1 MRVFLTGGTG
11 LIGRNLAK
19 RLLERGDQPVILSR
33 RADIVRRNPDMRPM
47 QVVQGD
53 PAESGAWEHHL
64 EGCDAVVNLVGHN
77 LFAERWNPAVKRKLR
92 DSRIVSTERVV
103 AAIE

>member
-33 RADIVRRNPDMRPM
+33 RADL
-47 QVVQGD
+47 VQLLL
-53 PAESGAWEHHL
+53 SHGAH
-64 EGCDAVVNLVGHN
+64 
-77 LFAERWNPAVKRKLR
+77 
-92 DSRIVSTERVV
+92 
-103 AAIE
+103 